1 MRSACVILQ
10 GNLIAIRL
18 ARLAGSPPEVSGEQ
32 DGRRAV
38 FAWAVYDLP
47 FANHVF
53 QLPLHHD
60 DSGF

>member
-10 GNLIAIRL
+10 ANLIAIRL
-18 ARLAGSPPEVSGEQ
+18 ARLAVSPTEVSGEQ
-32 DGRRAV
+32 DGRRAGFV
-38 FAWAVYDLP
+38 RFAHDLP